1 VDPGLWADAVKVGW
15 QHFQDVRATAG
26 VRGPKEAF
34 DAFWRQWRSQ
44 VVNTVKQV
52 PQDALTRK
60 FVQEGIARKEFGLT
74 DGDIRA
80 FQGVLRRE
88 RAGGV
93 SGLDNPLTARLR
105 ALGASGA
112 LADMQRTYGVD
123 FGTELGQE
131 SGKQFGGL
139 GRPWPARASASA
151 PASRRSTRS
160 RPALRRGARLRGPV
174 RGRHDPLRQRHP
186 ARRLPLRPGQKAL
199 DRDIPRLAG
208 GFLGDLAG
216 RGVDTA
222 PLAAKGGYFS
232 PEEVAAVAGQQ
243 AGKDWATLVE
253 ATIRKQ
259 GDRIAFLAGDFRKQ
273 SETGAERAIG
283 KAVPFARWSIRY
295 APVLAEIAARHPVAT
310 LYVLRELDREKG
322 EAAAQGKQAY
332 QSGITISDKTPLVG
346 LAARARNAGSRAR

>member
-1 VDPGLWADAVKVGW
+1 VAGGDLTQADLNALSPQERMAALRKLAAGGDLAAGGGGFGLVPARLGTTLAGAGVGTGVGGLAGGGLGLAAGHEGDQLKEDVAAGAGLGALAGGSVGSVAPEIAPAAAHLATEVGAKFGDTGVDPGLWADAVKVGW

-105 ALGASGA
+105 ALGASGV
-112 LADMQRTYGVD
+112 LADMQRPTAW
-123 FGTELGQE
+123 T
-131 SGKQFGGL
+131 SAPSW
-139 GRPWPARASASA
+139 GRRPASSSAGWGAPWPARASASA

-160 RPALRRGARLRGPV
+160 PRST
-174 RGRHDPLRQRHP
+174 
-186 ARRLPLRPGQKAL
+186 ARRAATRP
-199 DRDIPRLAG
+199 RSW
-208 GFLGDLAG
+208 
-216 RGVDTA
+216 TA
-222 PLAAKGGYFS
+222 
-232 PEEVAAVAGQQ
+232 
-243 AGKDWATLVE
+243 
-253 ATIRKQ
+253 
-259 GDRIAFLAGDFRKQ
+259 
-273 SETGAERAIG
+273 
-283 KAVPFARWSIRY
+283 
-295 APVLAEIAARHPVAT
+295 
-310 LYVLRELDREKG
+310 
-322 EAAAQGKQAY
+322 
-332 QSGITISDKTPLVG
+332 
-346 LAARARNAGSRAR
+346 